1 MCIRDRPSIYCQT
14 LPNGSRVC
22 MHYPCTLAL
31 TFAEAFISSCK
42 LMSMRRSTPEYRDC
56 RFRQEIC
63 CVKTISVIPG
73 SYVPVIQSNCSSTIR
88 KHASVPKEMCIR
100 DRITF
105 TSLSGTVFQHLFGIT
120 DNRFQTA
127 HDFATGLPGIFQNFH
142 ILSLP
147 VKVE

>member
-1 MCIRDRPSIYCQT
+1 MPAACIPLSRSGSRTRISSSGQKKYWKTGSTPIRKIRHTALPSIYCQT

-73 SYVPVIQSNCSSTIR
+73 SCVPVIQSNCSSTIR
-88 KHASVPKEMCIR
+88 KHASVLKGFFP
-100 DRITF
+100 
-105 TSLSGTVFQHLFGIT
+105 TSFPRLHCGKKPE
-120 DNRFQTA
+120 
-127 HDFATGLPGIFQNFH
+127 AT
-142 ILSLP
+142 S
-147 VKVE
+147 